1 MDLDLLIII
10 LSIVF
15 ISALTR
21 STFGFGDAL
30 IAMPLLA
37 LFIDIKTATPLI
49 ALIAF
54 FIAISILI
62 KNWHKV
68 EFKSAWRLIVA
79 SLIGIPI
86 GLLYLDDVNENIIKL
101 ILGVIVLN
109 FGLYSLLKPKLHKLK
124 SEKYSWLF
132 GFIAGILGGAY
143 NTNGPAIVIYS
154 SLKKWNPESFRAT
167 LQGYF
172 FITGILVVT
181 GHGIA
186 GNFTSEVLNYF
197 AYCLPVVLFAV
208 ILGARINKKIPVER
222 FHKYIFAILLILGI
236 MLIFNSI
243 KNII

>member
-1 MDLDLLIII
+1 MDVNILVII
-10 LSIVF
+10 LCIVF
-15 ISALTR
+15 VSTLTR

-37 LFIDIKTATPLI
+37 LFIDIKIATPLI

-79 SLIGIPI
+79 SLAGIPI
-86 GLLYLDDVNENIIKL
+86 GLWYLDDINENIIKL
-101 ILGVIVLN
+101 FLGILVL
-109 FGLYSLLKPKLHKLK
+109 FFAIYSLVKPKLIQLK
-124 SEKYSWLF
+124 SEKSAWIF
-132 GFIAGILGGAY
+132 GFFAGILGGAY
-143 NTNGPAIVIYS
+143 NTNGPPIVIYS
-154 SLKKWNPESFRAT
+154 SLKKWNPQNFRAT

-172 FITGILVVT
+172 FITGILLIISHTV
-181 GHGIA
+181 A
-186 GNFTSEVLNYF
+186 GNFTSEVLTYF
-197 AYCLPVVLFAV
+197 AYCLPVVLLAV
-208 ILGARINKKIPVER
+208 IIGGILNKKIPVEQ
-222 FHKYIFAILLILGI
+222 FHKYIYMILIVLGV